1 VRKGS
6 KVQQHAE
13 EIAAI
18 VGSDHVSEDP
28 AALGRYAEGDARPA
42 FAPFA
47 VARPGSSDE
56 VGRLV
61 TWANVTTTPLVP
73 VSSRRPHAHGGTT
86 PSVAGALMV
95 DLTRMDRVLRV
106 DRRDRMVVVE
116 PGVTWPVLQAALAP
130 HGMRVTAP
138 LLPREG
144 KSVVASLLER
154 EPTLIP
160 RYDFS
165 LPEPLRDCGV
175 VWGSGVSMFTGE
187 AGSGPAS
194 LEDQWLSGVVQAEP
208 KGPAQTDFYRLLTG
222 AQGTMGI
229 VTWAS
234 VKCEL
239 VPAVHELCFA
249 TAERF
254 EDLAPLV
261 RGLCLQ
267 RLGDEIMVFD
277 RAYLERLLGS
287 AELPAWTLV
296 VCFGGRG
303 RLPEERVRVC
313 RADAA
318 ALALGCGSRL
328 SDALP
333 GVAAGAAG
341 AALLGAALEH
351 SRLAAGRS
359 SAEVFFLSTLGE
371 VPGHL
376 ALMREAVAGHGF
388 SPDDVGVY
396 VQPQHQGLSYHVGFS
411 LAFDGD
417 DAGARERAARLVG
430 EAGAALIAAGAYFS
444 RPYGAWAGPVYDR
457 DPVSRDVLRRVK
469 RIFDPNG
476 IMNPGKL
483 CFPATAGSER
493 PQVAALRDVHGAA
506 SSHEREEA

>member
-1 VRKGS
+1 
-6 KVQQHAE
+6 
-13 EIAAI
+13 
-18 VGSDHVSEDP
+18 
-28 AALGRYAEGDARPA
+28 
-42 FAPFA
+42 
-47 VARPGSSDE
+47 
-56 VGRLV
+56 
-61 TWANVTTTPLVP
+61 
-73 VSSRRPHAHGGTT
+73 
-86 PSVAGALMV
+86 M
-95 DLTRMDRVLRV
+95 
-106 DRRDRMVVVE
+106 
-116 PGVTWPVLQAALAP
+116 
-130 HGMRVTAP
+130 
-138 LLPREG
+138 
-144 KSVVASLLER
+144 
-154 EPTLIP
+154 
-160 RYDFS
+160 
-165 LPEPLRDCGV
+165 
-175 VWGSGVSMFTGE
+175 
-187 AGSGPAS
+187 
-194 LEDQWLSGVVQAEP
+194 QAEP

-277 RAYLERLLGS
+277 RAYLERLLGP
-287 AELPAWTLV
+287 AELPPWTLV
-296 VCFGGRG
+296 VGFGGRG

-313 RADAA
+313 KADAA
-318 ALALGCGSRL
+318 ALALECRSRL
-328 SDALP
+328 SDDLP

-341 AALLGAALEH
+341 ATLLGAIPEH
-351 SRLAAGRS
+351 SRLAGGQS

-376 ALMREAVAGHGF
+376 ALMREAAAGHGF

-396 VQPQHQGLSYHVGFS
+396 VQPQHQGVSYHVGFS
-411 LAFDGD
+411 LAFDAD
-417 DAGARERAARLVG
+417 DARARERAARLVG

-444 RPYGAWAGPVYDR
+444 RPYGVWAGPVYDR

-483 CFPATAGSER
+483 CFPATAGNER
-493 PQVAALRDVHGAA
+493 AQVSASRDVHGAA
-506 SSHEREEA
+506 SSDEREEA